1 MSEDSIISLQNVNKW
16 FGEFHVLKDV
26 DLEVKKKERIVVCG
40 PSGSGKST
48 MIRCI
53 NRLEEHQEG
62 TIIVDGIELTGN
74 LKNIDSVRK
83 EVGMVFQQF
92 NLFPHLSV
100 KENITLAP
108 IWVKKMP
115 KAEAEELAM
124 QQLEIVKIPEQAD
137 KYPGQLSGGQQQRSA
152 IARAL
157 CMQPKIMLFDEPT
170 SALDP
175 EMIKEVLDAMVNL
188 AKGGM
193 TMIVV
198 THEMGFAKEVADEV
212 IFMDEGM
219 IVEKNTTKEFFANPK
234 SDRTKLFLSQIL

>member
-16 FGEFHVLKDV
+16 FGDFHVLKDV
-26 DLEVKKKERIVVCG
+26 DLQVKKKERIVVCG

-137 KYPGQLSGGQQQRSA
+137 KYPGQLSGCLLYTSPSPRDVEESRMPSSA
-152 IARAL
+152 
-157 CMQPKIMLFDEPT
+157 
-170 SALDP
+170 
-175 EMIKEVLDAMVNL
+175 
-188 AKGGM
+188 
-193 TMIVV
+193 
-198 THEMGFAKEVADEV
+198 
-212 IFMDEGM
+212 
-219 IVEKNTTKEFFANPK
+219 
-234 SDRTKLFLSQIL
+234 

>member
-1 MSEDSIISLQNVNKW
+1 MSDNIIQINNMNKW
-16 FGEFHVLKDV
+16 FGDFQVLKEIN
-26 DLEVKKKERIVVCG
+26 LEVKPKQKIVVCG

-62 TIIVDGIELTGN
+62 KIVVDGIELTGN

-124 QQLEIVKIPEQAD
+124 RQLEIV
-137 KYPGQLSGGQQQRSA
+137 G
-152 IARAL
+152 
-157 CMQPKIMLFDEPT
+157 ML
-170 SALDP
+170 
-175 EMIKEVLDAMVNL
+175 NL
-188 AKGGM
+188 AK
-193 TMIVV
+193 TNP
-198 THEMGFAKEVADEV
+198 EWLGFAMEGYVFAAI
-212 IFMDEGM
+212 IFWIICYAMSKYSYNLE
-219 IVEKNTTKEFFANPK
+219 EKYKT
-234 SDRTKLFLSQIL
+234 DR